1 MPLYLYRRGNKG
13 NYYIRGTD
21 AEGRP
26 VFETTKTAVQT
37 TAKSLLRDRQTDHE
51 RELVFGKK
59 AVITFDHAAESYIES
74 GGSKRFLG
82 SFDGSKWTGL
92 IGRFE
97 GRKLKTIT
105 QSDLDRAAIEAYPDA
120 RPDTRN
126 RQFYT
131 PFVAVWNH
139 AVGNDWADY
148 RKWKRPKKPKG
159 TNVAVLASTRAG
171 NRPVSYEHAADFVLA
186 MSPANAIVMTILF
199 YTGMRPI
206 ELFSLEC
213 ENVDVKGRWIS
224 LPSSKTG
231 EPRGIPIHKSLVPLM
246 TALKKRGGKLV
257 RQWNDRHF
265 VVREAIGG
273 QMKKALAGAR
283 KRTERVDPKTG
294 QRIAGTGINDISPY
308 TARHTVSTQL
318 VVNGVHPHIKDQI
331 LGHAVDDMS
340 RHYTNVP
347 RKELIA
353 AIDTLPIVKAWV
365 DAPWMKDPVRLTS
378 AYAGVE
384 WKHGSGTRVRGKAK
398 L

>member
-1 MPLYLYRRGNKG
+1 MRLYLYRRNPKG
-13 NYYIRGTD
+13 NWYIRGQNAD
-21 AEGRP
+21 GRP
-26 VFETTKTAVQT
+26 VFESTRTREKGLAEAIRIKLEGEVG
-37 TAKSLLRDRQTDHE
+37 KE
-51 RELVFGKK
+51 RVFGKK
-59 AVITFDHAAESYIES
+59 AVVTFDKALESYYES
-74 GGSKRFLG
+74 GGSPRFLAHR
-82 SFDGSKWTGL
+82 KTGEAMGAAAKFL
-92 IGRFE
+92 GVPLL
-97 GRKLKTIT
+97 GIT

-148 RKWKRPKKPKG
+148 RKWRRPKKPKG

-171 NRPVSYEHAADFVLA
+171 SKPVAYEHASKFVLA
-186 MSPANAIVMTILF
+186 MSPANAIVMTVLF

-206 ELFSLEC
+206 ELFGLEC

-246 TALKKRGGKLV
+246 AALKKRGGKLV
-257 RQWNDRHF
+257 RQWNDRPF

-318 VVNGVHPHIKDQI
+318 VVNGVHAHIKDQI

-353 AIDTLPIVKAWV
+353 AIDTLPTVKAWV
-365 DAPWMKDPVRLTS
+365 DAPWMKDPVSLTS

-384 WKHGSGTRVRGKAK
+384 WRHGSGTRKRKPA
-398 L
+398 